1 MCFSC
6 QGVNSKPELSITCL
20 HDQKKKKKPTRLPD
34 IEKRVVV
41 AKGEVEE
48 ERIGIWGLAE
58 ANYAPHSSPTPQT

>member
-1 MCFSC
+1 MTQINIS
-6 QGVNSKPELSITCL
+6 
-20 HDQKKKKKPTRLPD
+20 KKKKKTTRLPD

-48 ERIGIWGLAE
+48 ERIGNWGLAE